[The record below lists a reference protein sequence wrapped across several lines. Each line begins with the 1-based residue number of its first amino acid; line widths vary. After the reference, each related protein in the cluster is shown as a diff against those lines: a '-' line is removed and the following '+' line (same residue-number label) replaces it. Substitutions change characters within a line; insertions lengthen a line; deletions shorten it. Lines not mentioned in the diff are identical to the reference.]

1 MRIEEFSDIR
11 MGHAFRSRLANVPD
25 GNVQVIQPK
34 NILMDGSVCFGNDE
48 PLRTD
53 VPVAWSLASKD
64 VLVVN
69 RGRFAAAV
77 FEPQDSATWI
87 VPSSILVLSI
97 TSQSVL
103 PEYVA
108 CYFNSTN
115 GQRLFSR
122 HCEQTTIPF
131 IGAGNLGRMNIPVPS
146 LERQHALVACGDF
159 VARYAALTSRKQE
172 VMKRILNWE
181 LRMGNVTT
189 KGTEFHAMED
199 MI

>member
-1 MRIEEFSDIR
+1 MKIRKFCDIS

-34 NILMDGSVCFGNDE
+34 NILSGGSISFGNEE

-53 VPVAWSLASKD
+53 VPASRSLAPKD

-77 FEPQDSATWI
+77 FEPRDSATWI
-87 VPSSILVLSI
+87 VPSSVLVLSI
-97 TSQSVL
+97 TNQSVL

-131 IGAGNLGRMNIPVPS
+131 IGAGNLGRMSIPVPS
-146 LERQHALVACGDF
+146 LERQQALIACGEF
-159 VARYAALTSRKQE
+159 VTRYAQLTKRKQE
-172 VMKRILNWE
+172 LMREIVNYELGMVNDLTMKNMKE
-181 LRMGNVTT
+181 V
-189 KGTEFHAMED
+189 KS
-199 MI
+199 

>member
-1 MRIEEFSDIR
+1 MRIEEFSDVRI
-11 MGHAFRSRLANVPD
+11 GHAFRSRLAHVSD
-25 GNVQVIQPK
+25 GGVLVIQPK
-34 NILMDGSVCFGNDE
+34 NILSGGSISFGDE
-48 PLRTD
+48 GPLRTD
-53 VPVAWSLASKD
+53 ASVTRPLMPKD

-87 VPSSILVLSI
+87 VPSSVLVLSI

-103 PEYVA
+103 PEYVT

-131 IGAGNLGRMNIPVPS
+131 IGAGNLGRMSIPVPS
-146 LERQHALVACGDF
+146 LERQQALVACDDF
-159 VARYAALTSRKQE
+159 VARYAQLTNRKQE
-172 VMKRILNWE
+172 LCRQILDYE
-181 LRMGNVTT
+181 LNLQEQSTGRRSR
-189 KGTEFHAMED
+189 
-199 MI
+199 

>member
-1 MRIEEFSDIR
+1 MKIRKFCDIR
-11 MGHAFRSRLANVPD
+11 IGHAFRKRLTNVPD
-25 GNVQVIQPK
+25 GNVKVIQPK
-34 NILMDGSVCFGNDE
+34 NILSGGSISFGNEE

-53 VPVAWSLASKD
+53 ASITRPLMPKD

-87 VPSSILVLSI
+87 VPSSVLVLSI

-122 HCEQTTIPF
+122 HCEQTTVPF
-131 IGAGNLGRMNIPVPS
+131 IGAGNLRHMSIPVPS
-146 LERQHALVACGDF
+146 LERQQALVACGDF
-159 VARYAALTSRKQE
+159 VARYAHLTNRKQE
-172 VMKRILNWE
+172 LCRQILDYE
-181 LRMGNVTT
+181 LNLEEQSTGRRSR
-189 KGTEFHAMED
+189 
-199 MI
+199 

>member
-34 NILMDGSVCFGNDE
+34 NILPDGSICFGDDE

-53 VPVAWSLASKD
+53 VPASRSLAPKD

-77 FEPQDSATWI
+77 FEPRDSATWI
-87 VPSSILVLSI
+87 VPSSVLVLSI
-97 TSQSVL
+97 TNQRVV

-131 IGAGNLGRMNIPVPS
+131 IGAGNLGRMSIPVPS
-146 LERQHALVACGDF
+146 LERQQALIACGEF
-159 VARYAALTSRKQE
+159 VTRYAQLTKRRQELCKQ
-172 VMKRILNWE
+172 ILDHE
-181 LRMGNVTT
+181 LNLEEQSTGRRTR
-189 KGTEFHAMED
+189 
-199 MI
+199 

>member
-11 MGHAFRSRLANVPD
+11 IGHAFRSRLANVSD
-25 GNVQVIQPK
+25 GGVLVIQPK
-34 NILMDGSVCFGNDE
+34 NILSGGSISFGDE
-48 PLRTD
+48 GPLRTD
-53 VPVAWSLASKD
+53 ASVTKPLMPKD

-69 RGRFAAAV
+69 RGRFAATV
-77 FEPQDSATWI
+77 FEPQDPATWI
-87 VPSSILVLSI
+87 VPSSVVVLSI

-103 PEYVA
+103 PEYVV

-131 IGAGNLGRMNIPVPS
+131 IGAGNLGRMSIPVPS

-159 VARYAALTSRKQE
+159 VARYAQLTNRKQE
-172 VMKRILNWE
+172 LCKQILDYE
-181 LRMGNVTT
+181 LNLQEQSTGRRSR
-189 KGTEFHAMED
+189 
-199 MI
+199 